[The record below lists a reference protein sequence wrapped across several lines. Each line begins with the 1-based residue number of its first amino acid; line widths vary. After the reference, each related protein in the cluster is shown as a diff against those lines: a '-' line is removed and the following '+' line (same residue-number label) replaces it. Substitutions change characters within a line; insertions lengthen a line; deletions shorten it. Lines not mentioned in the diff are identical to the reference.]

1 MLLRRIAR
9 PLFASWFVAEGLDA
23 VRHRSA
29 HAAGARA
36 GLAAV
41 RTRTSRIDRLAPMD
55 RALDIDLTDRQL
67 ALAVQVHG
75 ALTVAAAVLL
85 AVGKAPRTAGLAL
98 AALTVPVVVANAPSP
113 HTVGEVEA
121 ARRRRFWAALSA
133 LGGALLAAADTAGRP
148 GVGYRLH
155 AARQARAAAHEV
167 ARP

>member
-9 PLFASWFVAEGLDA
+9 PLFASWFVAEGLDS

-41 RTRTSRIDRLAPMD
+41 RARTSRIDRLAPVD
-55 RALDIDLTDRQL
+55 RALDLELTDRQL

-75 ALTVAAAVLL
+75 ALTVAAAGLL
-85 AVGKAPRTAGLAL
+85 AVGRMPRTAGLAL

-113 HTVGEVEA
+113 RIAGEVET

-148 GVGYRLH
+148 GVSYRLH
-155 AARQARAAAHEV
+155 AARVARAAAHDA